1 MIEKIKTDLLT
12 NKSNPISKRGRIVFE
27 TNVKQYI
34 FLIRNFALN
43 GNTIKFILKK

>member
-27 TNVKQYI
+27 TDVYMLKNR
-34 FLIRNFALN
+34 FL
-43 GNTIKFILKK
+43 